1 MLRFT
6 TPNVRRAASML
17 PRSTLAYKAAA
28 SKAALPSL
36 ALSLRRYAT
45 ESAAQV
51 ETKETTK
58 VVQYT
63 VDKYPGYERDARF
76 SQVRIINR
84 MQIRRRF
91 GFWHAPTSPA
101 YFWPCRTLQIHCRRQ
116 RYDLRQR
123 WRSFHFQHGLDEQV

>member
-91 GFWHAPTSPA
+91 GF
-101 YFWPCRTLQIHCRRQ
+101 
-116 RYDLRQR
+116 
-123 WRSFHFQHGLDEQV
+123 